1 LLSESPGIIGSI
13 VAQRLANQ
21 RVTGPVR
28 GDPAKVVAWLGAVQA
43 QEYGPAKWALGLRL
57 AAGVTDAAVQR
68 AIDAGRILRT
78 HVLRPTWHFVP
89 PADIRWMLEL
99 TAPSVLR
106 RMAPYHRQMGL
117 ERAVFTRAA
126 QVCERALRDGQFL
139 TRKELGP
146 HLKSAGLPHDG
157 MRLLHLMMHAEVE
170 GVICSGPRRGKQ
182 STYALLAERAPDGP
196 RLSRDEALVELA
208 RRYFRSHGPATLR
221 DFVWWSGLTTA
232 DAKRGLEMNRAR
244 ELSVDGMT
252 YWTLGSA
259 ARVRSQP
266 RLVRLLP
273 IYDEYLVAYR
283 DRVAVPYGPSM
294 VRSRAGGYMRFQ
306 HALVI
311 AGQVAGTW
319 RAAPKRNGVQ
329 IDVAPLRRLTKL
341 EQRAL
346 RREVA
351 RYQRFLGTPVSVAL
365 PG

>member
-1 LLSESPGIIGSI
+1 MS
-13 VAQRLANQ
+13 
-21 RVTGPVR
+21 
-28 GDPAKVVAWLGAVQA
+28 WLGAVQS

-57 AAGVTDAAVQR
+57 PAGITDSAIQR
-68 AIDAGRILRT
+68 AFDAGRILRT

-117 ERAVFTRAA
+117 DAATFRRATKVF
-126 QVCERALRDGQFL
+126 ERALRDGQFL

-146 HLKSAGLPHDG
+146 HVASAGLPHDG
-157 MRLLHLMMHAEVE
+157 TRLLHLTMCAELA

-196 RLSRDEALVELA
+196 RLSRDEALGELA

-221 DFVWWSGLTTA
+221 DFVWWSGLISA

-244 ELSVDGMT
+244 QLVVNGTT
-252 YWTLGSA
+252 YWTLGRGPRGSA
-259 ARVRSQP
+259 RRA
-266 RLVRLLP
+266 LVHLLP

-283 DRVAVPYGPSM
+283 DREVVPHGPAM
-294 VRSRAGGYMRFQ
+294 VPSRAGGYVQFQ

-319 RAAPKRNGVQ
+319 RTTQRRQGVQ
-329 IDVAPLRRLTKL
+329 VDVACSRRLTPL
-341 EQRAL
+341 EHRAL

-351 RYQRFLGTPVSVAL
+351 RYQRFLRTPVSLSLAR
-365 PG
+365 

>member
-1 LLSESPGIIGSI
+1 VFSESLGIIGSI
-13 VAQRLANQ
+13 VEQRLANQ
-21 RVTGPVR
+21 RVTGPLR
-28 GDPAKVVAWLGAVQA
+28 GNAAKVVAWLGAVQA
-43 QEYGPAKWALGLRL
+43 QEFGPAKWALGLRL
-57 AAGVTDAAVQR
+57 PAGATDAAVQR

-78 HVLRPTWHFVP
+78 HVLRPTWHFVL

-117 ERAVFTRAA
+117 ETAVFARAA
-126 QVCERALRDGQFL
+126 KVCERALRDGQFL
-139 TRKELGP
+139 TRKELAP
-146 HLKSAGLPHDG
+146 HFKSAGLPHDG
-157 MRLLHLMMHAEVE
+157 MRLLHLMMYAEIE
-170 GVICSGPRRGKQ
+170 GVVCSGPRQGKQ
-182 STYALLAERAPDGP
+182 STYALLAERAPDAA
-196 RLSRDEALVELA
+196 RRSRDEALRELA

-221 DFVWWSGLTTA
+221 DFVWWSGLTTS

-244 ELSVDGMT
+244 HLSVNGMT
-252 YWTLGSA
+252 YWTLGFA
-259 ARVRSQP
+259 AGVRSQP
-266 RLVRLLP
+266 QLVRLLP

-283 DRVAVPYGPSM
+283 DRAAVPHGPSM
-294 VRSRAGGYMRFQ
+294 VPSRTGGYVQFQ

-319 RAAPKRNGVQ
+319 RTAPKRQGVQ

-351 RYQRFLGTPVSVAL
+351 RYTRFLGTPVSVAL